1 MRELSLMIFKL
12 TYYLI
17 LQYIYIDSEGKGAV
31 EEAFFEQ
38 KSRLTWLNVG
48 DLYFH
53 RVTKSKHA
61 RNCSLFNNGDKLTKP
76 DKIQNESALFS
87 RISLDLKTEKFME
100 NHFNISVNSLS
111 VKFSEALES
120 YLISPFS
127 REEMKKIVFS
137 LNGQKSPG
145 PDSFTATFVQST
157 WQIVGEDI
165 TSAIS

>member
-17 LQYIYIDSEGKGAV
+17 LQYIYIDSEVLGKRPHNKKEKEAV

-111 VKFSEALES
+111 VS
-120 YLISPFS
+120 FS
-127 REEMKKIVFS
+127 RILSHYPTFPRRDEENSI
-137 LNGQKSPG
+137 L
-145 PDSFTATFVQST
+145 T
-157 WQIVGEDI
+157 
-165 TSAIS
+165 

>member
-1 MRELSLMIFKL
+1 
-12 TYYLI
+12 LI
-17 LQYIYIDSEGKGAV
+17 QKEKEAV

-61 RNCSLFNNGDKLTKP
+61 RTCSLFNNGDKLTKP

-100 NHFNISVNSLS
+100 NQFNISVNSLS
-111 VKFSEALES
+111 VNFSEALES
-120 YLISPFS
+120 YLISPLS

-137 LNGQKSPG
+137 LNGQKYPG
-145 PDSFTATFVQST
+145 PDSFTATFLQST